1 MSTPNK
7 PVILA
12 SNKPLQAGELFMKMA
27 FDQVKGHE
35 MDKKKLSLPWKF
47 FTTGTQQRGWIGL
60 DTTQG
65 VFHKSFSGRWWVG
78 NQSFLKNCKPLIQLL
93 LLFRLQMQQQ
103 LCKNIYEVSV
113 TEVGNIS
120 NNSYSCTTVVD
131 RLAQLIFCQFLL

>member
-47 FTTGTQQRGWIGL
+47 FTTGTQQRGWISL

-65 VFHKSFSGRWWVG
+65 VFQLFNNGIKVFVVG
-78 NQSFLKNCKPLIQLL
+78 WQSKFFKEL
-93 LLFRLQMQQQ
+93 
-103 LCKNIYEVSV
+103 
-113 TEVGNIS
+113 
-120 NNSYSCTTVVD
+120 
-131 RLAQLIFCQFLL
+131 